1 MCLPILQT
9 RQTEQKDLPRNSSRA
24 HCPGIVGAVVVAAL
38 LILSYI
44 SVSRRQPNLLTRL
57 TLESPRRTH
66 CNTSYRS
73 ASTQV
78 YQADGQQKGNMSL
91 VNLAHVCSH
100 MQNASLARL
109 GLTSVPLSKLHL
121 SLSLHL
127 QKQGFLSSVNLG
139 GPSPPAK
146 LLPPSSSEPSAVTSQ
161 QQKSSVLEQAETVT
175 QENRASRRLWL
186 GMKYWDG
193 EPVLKKMQMLSKPT
207 KRIWLDSQELGLIVR
222 GRDAQ
227 FVRGMRGVGE
237 CIFVSTDRGIME
249 ARECVERK
257 IGGMVLCRVW

>member
-1 MCLPILQT
+1 
-9 RQTEQKDLPRNSSRA
+9 
-24 HCPGIVGAVVVAAL
+24 
-38 LILSYI
+38 
-44 SVSRRQPNLLTRL
+44 
-57 TLESPRRTH
+57 
-66 CNTSYRS
+66 
-73 ASTQV
+73 
-78 YQADGQQKGNMSL
+78 MSL
-91 VNLAHVCSH
+91 VNLSHVCSH
-100 MQNASLARL
+100 LQNASLARL
-109 GLTSVPLSKLHL
+109 GLTSIPLSKLHL
-121 SLSLHL
+121 SLSIHL
-127 QKQGFLSSVNLG
+127 QKQGFLSSVSLG

-146 LLPPSSSEPSAVTSQ
+146 LLPPSSSEPSAVASAQ
-161 QQKSSVLEQAETVT
+161 KKSSVLEEVEKVT

-193 EPVLKKMQMLSKPT
+193 EPVLRKMNMLSKPT
-207 KRIWLDSQELGLIVR
+207 KRIWLDSQELGQIVR